1 MIENPLVSIIICTKS
16 RIATLKSALENAMS
30 QTYKN
35 YEIIVVLSSRSEDNS
50 SDFLVELK
58 AQGMIKLAYNQG
70 NRIDARNMGLRIAKG
85 DYICFL
91 DDDDAM
97 LKNRLDVQV
106 KYLNEHNDVGAVACS
121 TMIDS
126 SSAIVN
132 TMVHLSH
139 IEIMQKLEADED
151 IDTII
156 NFQSCMFRKSAIES
170 CYGDKD
176 PFDQLFI
183 AGGEGQFMIYDMI
196 FNHQIHFANTPYTIY
211 LYHVGAAPNSLTA
224 NIDPVFYNEHLYGK
238 KFEDKFNFITTF
250 HELYSQDRSDLIE
263 DEVAIEEQ
271 ASEEPTEIPTEAP
284 KKRGRKKKEEKI
296 DEKPTEAPKKRGRKK
311 KEEIPSEEPT
321 EAPKKKRGRPKKVVE
336 SN

>member
-1 MIENPLVSIIICTKS
+1 MIDNPLVSIIICTKS
-16 RIATLKSALENAMS
+16 RIGTLKSALENAMS

-35 YEIIVVLSSRSEDNS
+35 NEIIVILSSRSEDNS
-50 SDFLVELK
+50 SDFLVDLK
-58 AQGMIKLAYNQG
+58 SQGLIKLAFNKG

-85 DYICFL
+85 DYVCFL

-97 LKNRLDVQV
+97 LKNRLEVQV
-106 KYLNEHNDVGAVACS
+106 KYLNEHDDVGAVACS

-126 SSAIVN
+126 TSAIVN

-139 IEIMQKLEADED
+139 IDIMKKLEEGED

-156 NFQSCMFRKSAIES
+156 NFQSCMFRRSAIEY

-224 NIDPVFYNEHLYGK
+224 NIDPVFYNENLYNK
-238 KFEDKFNFITTF
+238 NFEDKFNFVTSF
-250 HELYSQDRSDLIE
+250 YNLYSHDRSDLIE
-263 DEVAIEEQ
+263 DEIEEIP
-271 ASEEPTEIPTEAP
+271 SEEPTEAP
-284 KKRGRKKKEEKI
+284 KKRGRKKKEETI
-296 DEKPTEAPKKRGRKK
+296 ENETPTEAPKKRGRKK
-311 KEEIPSEEPT
+311 KEEQPSEEPT
-321 EAPKKKRGRPKKVVE
+321 EAPKKRRGRPKKTT
-336 SN
+336 STN